1 MQQHIDAPEMMAR
14 VGEVAKELRNSEA
27 YPALVGGVAGG
38 IAGALIAAIIA
49 GRATRRGGGSTS
61 NGAKESGGGWNIRDL
76 VQLLTITVT
85 LAKQVQAWMKE
96 QEKP

>member
-1 MQQHIDAPEMMAR
+1 MQQHIDAPEMLAR

-49 GRATRRGGGSTS
+49 GRAIRRGGGSTS
-61 NGAKESGGGWNIRDL
+61 NGAKEAGGGWNIRDL
-76 VQLLTITVT
+76 VQLLTIAVT
-85 LAKQVQAWMKE
+85 LAKQVQAWMKG
-96 QEKP
+96 QEKS

>member
-1 MQQHIDAPEMMAR
+1 MQQNIDAPEVLAR
-14 VGEVAKELRNSEA
+14 VGQVAKELRKSEA

-49 GRATRRGGGSTS
+49 GRATQRGDGSTS
-61 NGAKESGGGWNIRDL
+61 NGAKESGSRWNIRDL
-76 VQLLTITVT
+76 AQLLTIAVT

-96 QEKP
+96 QDKS